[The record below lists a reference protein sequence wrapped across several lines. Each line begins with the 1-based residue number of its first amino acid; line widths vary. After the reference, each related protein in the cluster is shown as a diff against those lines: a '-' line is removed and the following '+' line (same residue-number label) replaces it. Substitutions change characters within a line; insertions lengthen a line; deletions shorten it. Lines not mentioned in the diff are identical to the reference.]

1 MSSYVESSAP
11 GRVKARQWTWRAA
24 AVCLFGISVLLTYL
38 ISTRFSS
45 HFVLKIAAVQLA
57 FFLPSALLYFRSARH
72 DPAGSPPVRRL
83 SPVWLVAAY
92 LAIVFPLAWIVNT
105 NTSCAD
111 ESAYRFQAR
120 IFLTGHLMADAPP
133 ASETVN
139 GLSFGKEFF
148 FHHLLLTGG
157 KWFSKYPPGWPM
169 ALMLPI
175 AFHLDWLLNPM
186 LGLVILFLTYRI
198 GAGLFDTSTGWIA
211 ALVLLASPFFI
222 FNSLGFMSHPL
233 CSALLAGATL
243 LFFRWLRTA
252 SPTVLIGMLA
262 LITFAFWVRPFTAGC
277 AGIVFAVAALW
288 HYRRDRVRLK
298 TFILAGAVTS
308 VAAAGVLLWYNSQ
321 LTGHFLVSP
330 YALYFGTNMP
340 PEVDLRPAHVLSNLF
355 TITRSS
361 FEKLNAS
368 VFPLLLLLAAYALL
382 REERAKREAI
392 YTLGALFLILVFGY
406 TGLIEPSDTIVGER
420 MYYEAFFALSI
431 VAARGIAILQRRW
444 RIPARAMAAAMAAA
458 VLLTVPTYYRF
469 YQDTMQRA
477 LPFTEVQNA
486 INGLHLSD
494 AVFFLQTAEG
504 FKASDFNQNS
514 PDWKHSDA
522 FYFVDTGE
530 QRRPAIAALMGKSNW
545 AVISYD
551 PQARAAV
558 VEQVEHSADNH
569 QRDFVPGTDG
579 VSAER
584 YGISRGGSAAPSS
597 NHTERSRK

>member
-1 MSSYVESSAP
+1 VSSYVKRS
-11 GRVKARQWTWRAA
+11 A

-45 HFVLKIAAVQLA
+45 HFVLKIAAVQFAL
-57 FFLPSALLYFRSARH
+57 FLPSALLYFRSAH
-72 DPAGSPPVRRL
+72 PDPAGIPFGRRL
-83 SPVWLVAAY
+83 SPVWLAAAY
-92 LAIVFPLAWIVNT
+92 LAIVFPLASIVNT

-139 GLSFGKEFF
+139 GLSFGKDFF

-175 AFHLDWLLNPM
+175 ALHLDWLVNPM
-186 LGLVILFLTYRI
+186 LGLLILFLIYRI
-198 GAGLFDTSTGWIA
+198 GAEVFDTSTGWVS

-243 LFFRWLRTA
+243 LFFRWLRAA
-252 SPTVLIGMLA
+252 SVTVLTGMLA
-262 LITFAFWVRPFTAGC
+262 LIAFAFWVRPFTTGC
-277 AGIVFAVAALW
+277 AGIVFAAAALW
-288 HYRRDRVRLK
+288 HYRRERAKLK
-298 TFILAGAVTS
+298 TFLIAGAVTS
-308 VAAAGVLLWYNSQ
+308 AAAVGGLLWYNSQ
-321 LTGHFLVSP
+321 LTGHFLLSP

-340 PEVDLRPAHVLSNLF
+340 PEANLRPAHVVFNIF
-355 TITRSS
+355 TLTRSS

-368 VFPLLLLLAAYALL
+368 VFPLLLLLSAYALL
-382 REERAKREAI
+382 REDRAKREAI
-392 YTLGALFLILVFGY
+392 YTLGALFLIVVFGY
-406 TGLIEPSDTIVGER
+406 TGLIEPSDTVVGER
-420 MYYEAFFALSI
+420 MYYEVFFALALI
-431 VAARGIAILQRRW
+431 AARGVVIIQQRW
-444 RIPARAMAAAMAAA
+444 RIPARDMAAVTAAA
-458 VLLTVPTYYRF
+458 VLLTLPTYYRF

-477 LPFTEVQNA
+477 LPFTKVQNA

-494 AVFFLQTAEG
+494 AVFFLRTAED
-504 FKASDFNQNS
+504 FRASDFNQNS

-551 PQARAAV
+551 PQARVAV
-558 VEQVEHSADNH
+558 VEQIQRH
-569 QRDFVPGTDG
+569 QRAFVPGTDG
-579 VSAER
+579 FI
-584 YGISRGGSAAPSS
+584 GSR
-597 NHTERSRK
+597 